1 MANPLKPTASV
12 RAIIAKCVLVVLPTS
27 IKNIASIPK
36 PPQLKIF
43 LTLVVDNF
51 PDIRK

>member
-12 RAIIAKCVLVVLPTS
+12 RAMIAKCVLVVLPTS
-27 IKNIASIPK
+27 IKNSASIPK